1 VIAMHR
7 ASHSTSHACLSG
19 IGAHADKPIALTERE
34 QEVLGWVA
42 QGKSSWEIGHII
54 LCKECTVN
62 FHCRNIMG
70 KLQVSTRGQALFK
83 AISLGLIN
91 PAGMADRGH

>member
-1 VIAMHR
+1 MPR
-7 ASHSTSHACLSG
+7 SSHVSHTSACHLLLN
-19 IGAHADKPIALTERE
+19 AQLPKPIALTERE
-34 QEVLGWVA
+34 QEVLSWIA

-83 AISLGLIN
+83 AISLGLISP
-91 PAGMADRGH
+91 PAMGDRGH